1 MAQNEI
7 FTTTIKLNSE
17 EAKNR
22 LEELK
27 KKVDDLKT
35 KRNEALAA
43 ADSKAFDGLTKDLK
57 KAESELRV
65 FRLQT
70 MSIQETLD
78 NLDSA
83 SIGQV
88 ERAMRSLNRQLKNTA
103 DPDEFRQLSM
113 QLQNCRDRIAEL
125 KAEGEQAAVG
135 VRNLKRGM
143 ENLRD
148 VMSNMSGASLL
159 QLREAASYLE
169 RDLASQN
176 PQSTTYATTLAQLK
190 AVKERMSEINGE
202 QRELVRT
209 IDRYDQE
216 IRQSNKDILTT
227 RRETELINKTLA
239 NLQATP
245 VRDIEYT
252 VKILNEQLRDTKRGT
267 EEWNK
272 LNEQLKRC
280 KSELQGIREESQEST
295 GLLERG
301 ANFLNKNWGA
311 ITQTIAAVSGVT
323 LTIRKA
329 TEEYAKMEEAM
340 ADVRKYTG
348 LEMEAIR
355 ELNGEFRNMDTR
367 TPREQLNELAGAAGR
382 LGITSKKDIMEFV
395 DGANM
400 INTALGDDLGK
411 GAVDQIGKLAMAFG
425 EDERLGLRGA
435 MLATGSAINELAQN
449 SSANAGYLVDFTA
462 RLSGVGKQA
471 GLTQAQIMAFGAVMD
486 ENMQRDEMASTAL
499 SQLIAKMVT
508 DTGTFAKMAGKNLKD
523 FSSLVKTDMNAALMQ
538 FFEAM
543 NRKGGFTELAPL
555 FADMGLDGAR
565 ATQVMSV
572 LADKIGDV
580 QKHQKL
586 ANDAYREGKSVVGE
600 YNQMNSTVQAGLE
613 KARNDFNELT
623 VQLGE
628 KLLPIARY
636 GITTTSLLI
645 RTMLTLTQFI
655 TENIGEVVA
664 LTVAVGI
671 LTVTYNAHN
680 VAAALRIVQMKTE
693 NVLTAVG
700 TALNKARVASVTAL
714 KIAYF
719 LLTGQVSKATQAF
732 NAMRAAAIT
741 NPYTALIAVI
751 MAVGAAVY
759 YAVKAFLAHRKAL
772 HDNLIEVRA
781 TVAAEKDMNDIR
793 KDTNRSTA
801 EEIARVTRLTN
812 VIRSNAWTVRQ
823 RRAAIAELQK
833 IVPDYHASIS
843 DEGKL
848 IESNKDKLTEYISE
862 LRKAA
867 LAQAYMKKL
876 SEIEEDRLNARMKA
890 DAKSYN
896 VRAVKAELERGKD
909 TTYKS
914 ETGANLSPYSYAPGG
929 EQNLRRVAKLEELA
943 TQQKAEADAL
953 DELAVQNKRMEKLQA
968 QMQRDGIIDDR
979 TKPAAGTK
987 EEKGGGTGSTK
998 TNKQLEKEEKARKK
1012 AEAEAL
1018 KRKRKA
1024 AADAKAE
1031 TNEELA
1037 VLAAQYAEGNKTYL
1051 QYLDERLE
1059 IQKRGLD
1066 RMKGIWGEESNEYK
1080 MLLDDE
1086 VRYQQQHDESMQK
1099 LTEKQIERTRR
1110 AQAAQLEAQ
1119 YYDSGSEL
1127 YMNDDALNEAV
1138 FRNDMEAMQ
1147 KRLELLKKGS
1157 EEWLNLR
1164 DEMEQADSDHRM
1176 QLEQNHMER
1185 LQQYREQAG
1194 QMNYERLMEIELQG
1208 VESFYGAMV
1217 ASGKMTQDEYDAI
1230 VEHIK
1235 MKYAELAATQAESND
1250 VRAKASGALDT
1261 AKKLA
1266 GAGETASADDA
1277 ATGIFSISQAVT
1289 QQKTVNE
1296 QLKQLY
1302 GEDYENNREYQEA
1315 KRQLDVETMQT
1326 VVAGAQAAY
1335 STISTFMSGASAYAQ
1350 ACSDLEVAQIT
1361 KNYDKQIAAAGN
1373 NTKKKEKLEAERD
1386 KKIADAKS
1394 KANKKAMKVE
1404 LAQAVA
1410 STALAAINAYASA
1423 VKIPI
1428 AGPTLAPIAAGIALA
1443 AGALQIATIKKQHQA
1458 EEAGYYEGGFT
1469 GGTNY
1474 RRRAGVVHEGEFVA
1488 NHQAVNNASILP
1500 ALQLIDMAQRNNTVG
1515 SLTSADVS
1523 RALGGG
1529 GGSAAVVAP
1538 VVNVT
1543 TDNEELRSAI
1553 SSLNE
1558 VIDVLNLQLTEG
1570 IRAEVSIDGPNGVY
1584 KQLKHFERLRR
1595 NA

>member
-1 MAQNEI
+1 MANNEI

-17 EAKNR
+17 EAKNK

-27 KKVDDLKT
+27 KKVDDLKA
-35 KRNEALAA
+35 KRKEALNVSD
-43 ADSKAFDGLTKDLK
+43 DSAYESLGKSLK
-57 KAESELRV
+57 KAESELRL
-65 FRLQT
+65 FKQET
-70 MSIQETLD
+70 MSIKDTLE
-78 NLDSA
+78 NIGNA
-83 SIGQV
+83 NIGQI
-88 ERAMRSLNRQLKNTA
+88 EKAMRSLNRQLKTA
-103 DPDEFRQLSM
+103 SDPEEIQR
-113 QLQNCRDRIAEL
+113 LQTLLQQCRNRIDDITGAHKRAIAAADRYNEEL
-125 KAEGEQAAVG
+125 KKAGSEALA
-135 VRNLKRGM
+135 VRN
-143 ENLRD
+143 N
-148 VMSNMSGASLL
+148 
-159 QLREAASYLE
+159 
-169 RDLASQN
+169 
-176 PQSTTYATTLAQLK
+176 
-190 AVKERMSEINGE
+190 
-202 QRELVRT
+202 
-209 IDRYDQE
+209 
-216 IRQSNKDILTT
+216 
-227 RRETELINKTLA
+227 TELINRTLA
-239 NLQATP
+239 NLKESS
-245 VRDIEYT
+245 VRDLEFAFRA
-252 VKILNEQLRDTKRGT
+252 VNEELRGVKRGT
-267 EEWNK
+267 PEWTQ
-272 LNEQLKRC
+272 LNNQLKQCR
-280 KSELQGIREESQEST
+280 SALRDVRDESKEST
-295 GLLERG
+295 SFLSRT

-311 ITQTIAAVSGVT
+311 ITQIFALASGAT
-323 LTIRKA
+323 FTMRKA
-329 TEEYAKMEEAM
+329 TEEYAKMEENM

-348 LEMEAIR
+348 LSTEAIR
-355 ELNGEFRNMDTR
+355 ELNAEFKRMDTR
-367 TPREQLNELAGAAGR
+367 TTRDELNELAGAAGR
-382 LGITSKKDIMEFV
+382 LGITTKEGAKDFV
-395 DGANM
+395 EGADI
-400 INTALGDDLGK
+400 INGALGDDLGD
-411 GAVDQIGKLAMAFG
+411 GAVDKIGKLAMAFG
-425 EDERLGLRGA
+425 EDDRLGLRGA
-435 MLATGSAINELAQN
+435 TLATGSAINELAQN

-508 DTGTFAKMAGKNLKD
+508 DTGTFAKMAGKDLKD

-565 ATQVMSV
+565 ATQVLSV
-572 LADKIGDV
+572 LADKINDV

-586 ANDAYREGKSVVGE
+586 ANDAYREGKSVVNE
-600 YNQMNSTVQAGLE
+600 YNLMNNTVQAQLD
-613 KARNDFNELT
+613 KAKKKFNELT
-623 VQLGE
+623 IELGE
-628 KLLPIARY
+628 KLLPVARY
-636 GITTTSLLI
+636 GITTAGMAV
-645 RTMLTLTQFI
+645 RVMLTLMEFVTSHAK
-655 TENIGEVVA
+655 ELSV
-664 LTVAVGI
+664 LTVAIGI
-671 LTVTYNAHN
+671 LTATYNAHIIVMKLKN
-680 VAAALRIVQMKTE
+680 AQQTIEMALDKATVAAKNM
-693 NVLTAVG
+693 LTFTVSLLSMAYYKLTGNMV
-700 TALNKARVASVTAL
+700 KARVAS
-714 KIAYF
+714 IA
-719 LLTGQVSKATQAF
+719 
-732 NAMRAAAIT
+732 MHRAAIA
-741 NPYTALIAVI
+741 NPYTALLAAI
-751 MAVGAAVY
+751 MAVGAAIY
-759 YAVKAFLAHRKAL
+759 YVIKAHNDHKKAL
-772 HDNLIEVRA
+772 HDSLIEVRA
-781 TVAAEKDMNDIR
+781 SNAARKDMNDIS
-793 KDTNRSTA
+793 KQVNNSTA

-823 RRAAIAELQK
+823 RRAAIAELQR
-833 IVPDYHASIS
+833 IVPDYHASITN
-843 DEGKL
+843 EGKL

-867 LAQAYMKKL
+867 LAQAYMKKM

-890 DAKSYN
+890 DAKSNN

-909 TTYKS
+909 TIYES
-914 ETGANLSPYSYAPGG
+914 RMGPSMSPYYSGASG
-929 EQNLRRVAKLEELA
+929 EQNGRRAAKLEELA

-953 DELAVQNKRMEKLQA
+953 EELAVQNKRMDKLQA

-979 TKPAAGTK
+979 TKPAAGIK
-987 EEKGGGTGSTK
+987 EAKDGGTSTK
-998 TNKQLEKEEKARKK
+998 TDKQLKEEEKARKK
-1012 AEAEAL
+1012 AESEAL

-1051 QYLDERLE
+1051 QYLEERLE

-1119 YYDSGSEL
+1119 YYDSGSNL

-1147 KRLELLKKGS
+1147 KRLELQKKGS
-1157 EEWLNLR
+1157 EEWFNLR

-1235 MKYAELAATQAESND
+1235 MKYAELAATQAESSD
-1250 VRAKASGALDT
+1250 VKAKASGALDT

-1266 GAGETASADDA
+1266 GAGETVSADDA
-1277 ATGIFSISQAVT
+1277 ATGIFSISQAIT

-1315 KRQLDVETMQT
+1315 KRQLDAETMQT

-1335 STISTFMSGASAYAQ
+1335 STISAFMSGASAYAQ

-1394 KANKKAMKVE
+1394 KANKKAMAME
-1404 LAQAVA
+1404 MAQAIA
-1410 STALAAINAYASA
+1410 QTAMGAISAYSSTM
-1423 VKIPI
+1423 
-1428 AGPTLAPIAAGIALA
+1428 AGAPYPANLVLAPISAGIALA

-1474 RRRAGVVHEGEFVA
+1474 RRRAGVVHEGEFIA
-1488 NHQAVNNASILP
+1488 NHQAVNNSSILP
-1500 ALQLIDMAQRNNTVG
+1500 ALQLIDMAQRNNPVG
-1515 SLTSADVS
+1515 SLTAADVS
-1523 RALGGG
+1523 RAVGGG

-1543 TDNEELRSAI
+1543 TDNEELRSTI
-1553 SSLNE
+1553 TSLNE
-1558 VIDVLNLQLTEG
+1558 VIDSLNIQLTEG

-1584 KQLKHFERLRR
+1584 KQLKHFERLKS